1 MDLGHKQTDEML
13 KDLEKRIQKVY
24 GQAARETQQ
33 KVNKF
38 YSGYADRYNQKVADL
53 NDGKITKAEFQAWC
67 RTNILTG
74 KRWQELQDTLAQDM
88 ANADKLAMSM
98 VNGHLPEVY
107 ALNHNY
113 GTYEAE
119 KGAMVSTSYT
129 LYDRQTV
136 ERLIRDDPKLL
147 PQPKIN
153 RAKDVRWN
161 RHKFNEGITQGIL
174 QGESLRDIAKR
185 VALGT
190 SSSDYK
196 AAIRNARTA
205 TTGAENAGR
214 IASYERAEKMGI
226 KVKKVWMS
234 TIDSRTR
241 DSHALLDGA
250 EAEYDKPFAN
260 GLMFPGDPDGNDPAE
275 IWNCRCTLIADVEG
289 TPDYDMSDMTWR
301 DNRLEGQTYDEWKAS
316 HEAQEPAQTAQPKA
330 VQSNE
335 PVGDMTIAP
344 SNTRINLEHEN
355 VQRIPPVR
363 HEVIPSEDEII
374 HSLCGGD
381 LTKGSCAS
389 LSLAYAG
396 NKGGIKVKDY
406 RGGMSQRV
414 FSRSIHLREIA
425 QLDGVESVLTRNY
438 NDFKA
443 AHELLA
449 HVEAGKEYCF
459 GVGQHMAV
467 VKKVGDGFKYLELQS
482 GYDDRNGWHNLDDSI
497 LRHRFG
503 CKRSHSSY
511 GMKMELSA
519 ELIETGSLAK
529 NTEFQNLLS
538 YLNTPEGKEQK
549 GAWGSVK

>member
-1 MDLGHKQTDEML
+1 MDLGHKQTDAML

-119 KGAMVSTSYT
+119 KGSMVSTSYT

-136 ERLIRDDPKLL
+136 ERMIRDDPKLL

-190 SSSDYK
+190 SGSDYK

-226 KVKKVWMS
+226 KVKKVWMA
-234 TIDSRTR
+234 TIDNRTR

-301 DNRLEGQTYDEWKAS
+301 DNRLEGQTYDEWKAA
-316 HEAQEPAQTAQPKA
+316 HEANAEPQTA
-330 VQSNE
+330 
-335 PVGDMTIAP
+335 
-344 SNTRINLEHEN
+344 
-355 VQRIPPVR
+355 
-363 HEVIPSEDEII
+363 
-374 HSLCGGD
+374 
-381 LTKGSCAS
+381 
-389 LSLAYAG
+389 
-396 NKGGIKVKDY
+396 
-406 RGGMSQRV
+406 
-414 FSRSIHLREIA
+414 
-425 QLDGVESVLTRNY
+425 
-438 NDFKA
+438 
-443 AHELLA
+443 
-449 HVEAGKEYCF
+449 
-459 GVGQHMAV
+459 
-467 VKKVGDGFKYLELQS
+467 
-482 GYDDRNGWHNLDDSI
+482 
-497 LRHRFG
+497 
-503 CKRSHSSY
+503 
-511 GMKMELSA
+511 
-519 ELIETGSLAK
+519 
-529 NTEFQNLLS
+529 
-538 YLNTPEGKEQK
+538 
-549 GAWGSVK
+549 

>member
-53 NDGKITKAEFQAWC
+53 NDGKITKAEFRAWC

-119 KGAMVSTSYT
+119 KGAMVSTSYS

-234 TIDSRTR
+234 TIDNRTR

-301 DNRLEGQTYDEWKAS
+301 DNRLEGQTYEEWKAS

-335 PVGDMTIAP
+335 PVGDMNIDP
-344 SNTRINLEHEN
+344 SAARKHLEAANVDKVPVTRYDTT
-355 VQRIPPVR
+355 
-363 HEVIPSEDEII
+363 PSEEDII
-374 HSLCGGD
+374 TSIAGGD
-381 LTKGSCAS
+381 MTGGSCAS
-389 LSLAYAG
+389 CAMTYAA
-396 NKGGIKVKDY
+396 NKGGMNVRDF
-406 RGGMSQRV
+406 RGGVSRRI
-414 FSRSIHLREIA
+414 FSNNNTLDEIA
-425 QLDGVESVLTRNY
+425 LLPGVDGVVIRRG

-443 AHELLA
+443 AEELLKM
-449 HVEAGKEYCF
+449 VEEGKQYCL

-467 VKKVGDGFKYLELQS
+467 VQKAGLGYQYLELQS
-482 GYDDRNGWHNLDDSI
+482 PYINGWKHLDNDV
-497 LRHRFG
+497 LKRRFG
-503 CKRSHSSY
+503 CKRSHSTY
-511 GMKMELSA
+511 GMRYELSA
-519 ELIETGSLAK
+519 ELIDTEKLAK
-529 NTEFQNLLS
+529 NKEFQNLLT
-538 YLNTPEGKEQK
+538 YMNTETGKQMK
-549 GAWGSVK
+549 GAAGNVR

>member
-1 MDLGHKQTDEML
+1 MDQGHKQTDEML

-185 VALGT
+185 VAIGT

-226 KVKKVWMS
+226 NVKKVWMS
-234 TIDSRTR
+234 TIDNRTR

-275 IWNCRCTLIADVEG
+275 IWNCRCTLIADVDG
-289 TPDYDMSDMTWR
+289 TPGYDMSDMTWR
-301 DNRLEGQTYDEWKAS
+301 DNRLEGQTYDEWKAA
-316 HEAQEPAQTAQPKA
+316 HEAQQEEQEQPDIPRNVNGETIEFDLPPAKNERLQKMRDQQVEVIKDL
-330 VQSNE
+330 SNE
-335 PVGDMTIAP
+335 Y
-344 SNTRINLEHEN
+344 NTRLQKVTTGAENAAGDVDITGSRLRLSSNKIEVAVHEFAHTLAN
-355 VQRIPPVR
+355 TTADKYGLTNDKGFW
-363 HEVIPSEDEII
+363 DEIRKI
-374 HSLCGGD
+374 R
-381 LTKGSCAS
+381 T
-389 LSLAYAG
+389 AYRKDVRNDRSKSISFYADG
-396 NKGGIKVKDY
+396 QGI
-406 RGGMSQRV
+406 
-414 FSRSIHLREIA
+414 
-425 QLDGVESVLTRNY
+425 LDE
-438 NDFKA
+438 FMA
-443 AHELLA
+443 
-449 HVEAGKEYCF
+449 EAFTQAKMTE
-459 GVGQHMAV
+459 
-467 VKKVGDGFKYLELQS
+467 
-482 GYDDRNGWHNLDDSI
+482 R
-497 LRHRFG
+497 
-503 CKRSHSSY
+503 
-511 GMKMELSA
+511 GMKLPEEQYGTDTEYA
-519 ELIETGSLAK
+519 ERV
-529 NTEFQNLLS
+529 
-538 YLNTPEGKEQK
+538 LNVINKYFK
-549 GAWGSVK
+549 KKR